1 MEAKKKI
8 ALNSVRNIET
18 QMASIA
24 LQLRQGRQ
32 EFLFKKG
39 IKPTSISQEIKALKS
54 MLKFTKSRT
63 NVKLPFSLKALYKK
77 RGCSG
82 LATSRKVIRFSSFYK
97 KTNMD

>member
-1 MEAKKKI
+1 MKKKI
-8 ALNSVRNIET
+8 ALNSVRNNIET

-54 MLKFTKSRT
+54 ILKFTKSRT
-63 NVKLPFSLKALYKK
+63 NVKLPFSLKALYRK
-77 RGCSG
+77 RGCPG
-82 LATSRKVIRFSSFYK
+82 LATSRRLSGFRHSIKRL
-97 KTNMD
+97 T